1 MRIAISGTSNTGK
14 TTLIKSF
21 LEKWSTYETPK
32 KTYRDIIVKEKLEH
46 SSKSSTKTQ
55 DKIIEFMLDQVKDKT
70 KTVDDNIIYDRCP
83 LDALAYSM
91 WCNSKGYDGFDNDYI
106 QNQINEVKE
115 SMRFL
120 DIIFLC
126 RFDENIP
133 VVDDGTRD
141 TDIDHI
147 KEVDNIFEA
156 LYQQYYTNVH
166 ADVFFPKDDSPA
178 IIKLPSN
185 HQSRTSI
192 ISEYVTDDGGMYGDE
207 HSILHP
213 DNINELETLVE
224 AQKVALDQEQSLED
238 ALKKDFD
245 IGDLRM

>member
-106 QNQINEVKE
+106 KNQN
-115 SMRFL
+115 
-120 DIIFLC
+120 
-126 RFDENIP
+126 
-133 VVDDGTRD
+133 
-141 TDIDHI
+141 
-147 KEVDNIFEA
+147 
-156 LYQQYYTNVH
+156 
-166 ADVFFPKDDSPA
+166 
-178 IIKLPSN
+178 
-185 HQSRTSI
+185 
-192 ISEYVTDDGGMYGDE
+192 
-207 HSILHP
+207 
-213 DNINELETLVE
+213 
-224 AQKVALDQEQSLED
+224 
-238 ALKKDFD
+238 
-245 IGDLRM
+245 